1 LCILLLLICA
11 APLGAQISNRQAL
24 AAGIESFGQLSA
36 SEVDARI
43 AQLAPGDRNDEIFL
57 SFVRLRNSVASRN
70 SAATAA
76 DVRHILAV
84 ASAMRDEATLR
95 TVYSGLGESLS
106 YGGEPGSSILE
117 RERHE
122 NLNQFHR
129 EQLRAAEAE
138 RLRAEQ
144 QLTALRAQGQLIAA
158 EKMRQQLVESQR
170 NQQLQLDYI
179 TRRSQ
184 LQNILSILLFVCLL
198 LTIAL
203 AWSLWRVNLA
213 RKHQALEDPL
223 TGLKNR
229 RFVAPFM
236 EYETE
241 RLRRSGL
248 SALILMADIDLF
260 KNVNDRW
267 GHEVGDEALVQFSE
281 TLRNC
286 MRNSDVVSRWGG
298 EEFVIVCPQS
308 TEGDAEVICTRIRKR
323 LQQTPMPAPGDT
335 NFHLSVSIGAAIFS
349 PAALNEHW
357 EAALARADRAL
368 YYVKQNGRD
377 NWSLAIPEAGQTPAR
392 EAAIV

>member
-1 LCILLLLICA
+1 MCA
-11 APLGAQISNRQAL
+11 TPLAAQIPTHQAL
-24 AAGIESFGQLSA
+24 AAGIESYGQLST
-36 SEVDARI
+36 SEADTRI
-43 AQLAPGDRNDEIFL
+43 AQLAPGDRNGEIFL

-76 DVRHILAV
+76 DVQRILAA
-84 ASAMRDEATLR
+84 ASTLGDESTLR
-95 TVYSGLGESLS
+95 AVYSELAETLS
-106 YGGEPGSSILE
+106 RGGEPGSLILHGQ
-117 RERHE
+117 RTE
-122 NLNQFHR
+122 NLNQFR
-129 EQLRAAEAE
+129 PEQLRAAEAE

-158 EKMRQQLVESQR
+158 EKLRQQLVESQR
-170 NQQLQLDYI
+170 NQQLQLEYI

-184 LQNILSILLFVCLL
+184 LQTILSILLFVCLL

-203 AWSLWRVNLA
+203 AWSLWRINLA

-248 SALILMADIDLF
+248 SALILIADIDLF
-260 KNVNDRW
+260 KSVNDRW

-298 EEFVIVCPQS
+298 EEFVIICPQS
-308 TEGDAEVICTRIRKR
+308 TEGDAEVICNRIRQR
-323 LQQTPMPAPGDT
+323 LQQTPIAAPGDT
-335 NFHLSVSIGAAIFS
+335 SFHLSVSIGAAIFS

-357 EAALARADRAL
+357 EAALTRADRAL
-368 YYVKQNGRD
+368 YHVKQNGRD
-377 NWSLAIPEAGQTPAR
+377 NWSLAIPETAQAPAST
-392 EAAIV
+392 AATV